1 MFNLGHKGC
10 STKEKKGKNYDDNS
24 NDSRSSNSYGCSS
37 CKGKQQYELKKER
50 VTIMKSMYENIINAV
65 KAFVEN
71 YMNAMEMYGEALFR
85 SRGCG
90 VYA

>member
-1 MFNLGHKGC
+1 
-10 STKEKKGKNYDDNS
+10 
-24 NDSRSSNSYGCSS
+24 
-37 CKGKQQYELKKER
+37 
-50 VTIMKSMYENIINAV
+50 MKAMYENIKDAV

-90 VYA
+90 VCA